1 QEAHANS
8 DDISLSELR
17 ALKGVIS
24 SGSLL
29 LKQLTEEEN
38 DVYAPNMSELDAL
51 SDTSRTRLAKKN
63 AAANSLAVQLEQA
76 HKLVAH
82 AKTNTESQ
90 RNSRDTAKEMIS
102 FEEASAK
109 ELSIE
114 RKLETAEQE
123 LTAA

>member
-1 QEAHANS
+1 
-8 DDISLSELR
+8 
-17 ALKGVIS
+17 
-24 SGSLL
+24 
-29 LKQLTEEEN
+29 
-38 DVYAPNMSELDAL
+38 MSELDAL
-51 SDTSRTRLAKKN
+51 SDTSRTRLAKKD

-82 AKTNTESQ
+82 AKMNTKSQ

-102 FEEASAK
+102 FKEASAK

-123 LTAA
+123 LTAIFATSRCGKVYLEKWTDGQLVVVKAAPVDNDELLQELDMEIQV